1 MMMSNALG
9 FKLVKNRQDFDPW
22 KKIRKGLRSID
33 NLIICIGAIGI

>member
-9 FKLVKNRQDFDPW
+9 FKIVGFDPW